1 MIREQRGRNHPENQ
15 PSSLARTAREGGQ
28 ESGGGPLPPPHPC
41 SPGTPQPDAPTS
53 PSEVPQ
59 PPLHKSPFLSSMQ
72 LPPSSR
78 AHRRCDHLIRHRAWF
93 SHVSAT
99 MLLASD
105 AWIANFNTH
114 TRIRK
119 AGERALVKSADSG
132 APFLEIQSVLRAR
145 ESAFITNHSGN
156 SPVKKH
162 SLSSQHPI
170 TG

>member
-1 MIREQRGRNHPENQ
+1 MSLPCPACPPE
-15 PSSLARTAREGGQ
+15 PREGLASAWPSPCPSCWPRDG
-28 ESGGGPLPPPHPC
+28 ESGKPCLPSPSPLPP
-41 SPGTPQPDAPTS
+41 GAAPA
-53 PSEVPQ
+53 
-59 PPLHKSPFLSSMQ
+59 PLHKSPFLSSMQ
-72 LPPSSR
+72 LPPSSQ

-132 APFLEIQSVLRAR
+132 APFLESQSVLRAR

-156 SPVKKH
+156 SPAKKH
-162 SLSSQHPI
+162 SLSSQHLI